1 MIRKA
6 AATVGTIL
14 LGLAV
19 WGALPGAA
27 GTALA
32 DDHMSPEVVTVGR

>member
-6 AATVGTIL
+6 AAALGTIL

-19 WGALPGAA
+19 WGSLPGA